1 MRSSEVSLC
10 LRNDWIFSCNFYL
23 HHITALA
30 RVLTNRGV
38 AFVTYINEANSQ
50 FAKEAMAHQ
59 ALDHSEV
66 LNVRWATVDPNPAAQ
81 KREALKVEDQAA
93 EAIRRAL
100 PASYVA
106 ELEGRDPEAAKRR
119 KIEGTF
125 GLNGYEAP
133 DDVWYARETAA
144 LEQQA
149 NEEDNVRMR
158 EIEAPPMTDN
168 KIITEDLE
176 EKSNSYNGG
185 IISNTTL
192 AALRDFKPVRQNG
205 ISKAKSEFAISQPL
219 VGYDSDDD
227 SS

>member
-1 MRSSEVSLC
+1 MSFIVVSVLTTA
-10 LRNDWIFSCNFYL
+10 IFSP
-23 HHITALA
+23 A

-38 AFVTYINEANSQ
+38 AFVTYLNEANSQ

-119 KIEGTF
+119 RIEGSF

-149 NEEDNVRMR
+149 NQEEEKIVRV
-158 EIEAPPMTDN
+158 IEAPPAAHDSIAGEDQPNNDN
-168 KIITEDLE
+168 NHKR
-176 EKSNSYNGG
+176 G
-185 IISNTTL
+185 IISSSTL
-192 AALRDFKPVRQNG
+192 LALKDFKSTRQTA
-205 ISKAKSEFAISQPL
+205 IARQKSETAQSLPL
-219 VGYDSDDD
+219 VGYGSDDD
-227 SS
+227 ST

>member
-1 MRSSEVSLC
+1 
-10 LRNDWIFSCNFYL
+10 
-23 HHITALA
+23 
-30 RVLTNRGV
+30 
-38 AFVTYINEANSQ
+38 
-50 FAKEAMAHQ
+50 MAHQ

-119 KIEGTF
+119 KTDGSF

-149 NEEDNVRMR
+149 NEEDNVQTL
-158 EIEAPPMTDN
+158 EIKALPTTDN
-168 KIITEDLE
+168 NTLANYSEDNGN
-176 EKSNSYNGG
+176 KYNGG

-192 AALRDFKPVRQNG
+192 AALKDFRPVQQTAV
-205 ISKAKSEFAISQPL
+205 SKAKSEVTASQPL
-219 VGYDSDDD
+219 VGYESDED
-227 SS
+227 